1 MPFASQPNFNPI
13 SFKPIPT
20 PRFGSVLK
28 LSGSQTFKH
37 QNLTK
42 NLEIEGRGV
51 FESTTLDG
59 TLTIRGNS
67 DFKKGCKIT
76 GKTLLEGATHI
87 HQTEF
92 SDSLHVRKKAEL
104 SDISVGKAAVFEN
117 FTQCQGGIFL
127 DNLQIQG
134 DGELSDTC
142 VAGKTLILGRST
154 LKDSV
159 FEDTL
164 TVYAKN
170 LTLSGCTVKDLIIKE
185 EKIPVPLI
193 PVRPGILFPSIAPGE
208 KHQQPGPGTG
218 VSSAP
223 SQSGISP
230 GRGSM
235 GTEISIKPGES
246 KKVGGLQISATQTE
260 TTVKTPQG
268 GVYVNGRKKSGP
280 GPDHF
285 GDIGKSPAH
294 GGNSPNKPGNLNGS
308 SQGQGSQ
315 NTTPS
320 PIILGPGWPSS
331 QGISPRDDRETPP
344 SRQTLTLDNNTVVQG
359 KIIFEGKN
367 GVVRAPKDC
376 QIDSSQVVGGVIRRI

>member
-1 MPFASQPNFNPI
+1 MSFASQSTFNPI
-13 SFKPIPT
+13 SFKPIPS
-20 PRFGSVLK
+20 PQFGSITK
-28 LSGSQTFKH
+28 LSGSHTFQHQT
-37 QNLTK
+37 LTK
-42 NLEIEGRGV
+42 TLEIDGRGF
-51 FESTTLDG
+51 FEGTSLDG
-59 TLTIRGNS
+59 SLTIRGNS

-76 GKTLLEGATHI
+76 GKTLLDGTTQAS
-87 HQTEF
+87 QTEF

-117 FTQCQGGIFL
+117 FTKCQGGIFL
-127 DNLQIQG
+127 GSLQIQG

-170 LTLSGCTVKDLIIKE
+170 LSLSGCAVKDLVIKE
-185 EKIPVPLI
+185 EKIPVPLL
-193 PVRPGILFPSIAPGE
+193 PVRPGIIFPSISPGGIQ
-208 KHQQPGPGTG
+208 QQPGPGAG
-218 VSSAP
+218 ASSA
-223 SQSGISP
+223 SSKSSITP

-235 GTEISIKPGES
+235 GTEISIQPGET
-246 KKVGGLQISATQTE
+246 KRVGGLQISATQTE
-260 TTVKTPQG
+260 TRVKTAQG

-285 GDIGKSPAH
+285 GDIGKSATR
-294 GGNSPNKPGNLNGS
+294 GGNSPSKPGNLNGKS
-308 SQGQGSQ
+308 QGSQ

-320 PIILGPGWPSS
+320 PIISGPGWPSS
-331 QGISPRDDRETPP
+331 QGISPMDDRETPP
-344 SRQTLTLDNNTVVQG
+344 SRQTLTLENNTVVQG

-376 QIDSSQVVGGVIRRI
+376 QIDASQVVGGVIRRV